1 MTTSNA
7 TKEFEESVKAVLP
20 ADCLVSKI
28 EFEGPQLVL
37 YLKNMEA
44 FYRDENLITRIA
56 SKVRKKVVVRA
67 DSSLLMPPE
76 PAIAKIK
83 EIIPVEAG
91 VKDIR
96 FDPPFNEVIIE
107 ADKPGVVIGKGGSV
121 LKSIV
126 LSVGWSPKVL
136 RAPTMPSETE
146 AAVRGSLLSQSEY
159 RKKFLTSLG
168 KKMMANVLVSGAI
181 TNSASSKAN
190 NSVQPN
196 STAQANVNNANN
208 VARQVAPGFRPVQS
222 NGASSP
228 ADWIKFTAL
237 GAFREIGR
245 SCFLLQTPKSNVLV
259 DCGMNAD
266 TSDPSRNYPYLNA
279 MGISLDEI
287 DAMILS
293 HAHMDHMGFIPYL
306 YAYGYEGPLYC
317 TPPTRDLMVLLQ
329 QDGINVINS
338 ENGKAPYGERD
349 IKKELAHVITRE
361 YGEVT
366 DVTDDIRFTFHNAG
380 HMLGSAMVHLHIG
393 EGGHNLV
400 YSADIRY
407 GRTRVCDPATTNFPR
422 CETLILEATYGGRND
437 IKPRQEEYESRL
449 IDLVRKTIANRG
461 KVLIPVISSGRAQEI
476 QLVLEEHLKEPN
488 FPVYLDGMSRESS
501 AIHTVYPE
509 YLRHNVQRRILQ
521 NDSPFDKPMFKTVI
535 NKDQRKT
542 ISESDEP
549 CVILAPS
556 GMLTGGPSV
565 EFLKMLCSDPRNAL
579 IFVGYQSAMSFGR
592 KLQQGEREIPV
603 LNSANKQ
610 DTLKINMGIHS
621 VDGFSGHSDR
631 AQLMAF
637 ARNIRPR
644 PSRILTNHG
653 DDGKCEDLARGL
665 AKMLGVETRVPMNLD
680 SIRLK

>member
-1 MTTSNA
+1 MTTSNGM
-7 TKEFEESVKAVLP
+7 KEIEESLKGILP
-20 ADCLVSKI
+20 SDCMLSKV

-37 YLKNMEA
+37 YLKNMEV

-56 SKVRKKVVVRA
+56 SKMRKKVVVRA

-76 PAIAKIK
+76 PAITKIK

-91 VKDIR
+91 IKDIR

-136 RAPTMPSETE
+136 RAPTMPSEIE

-159 RKKFLTSLG
+159 RKKFLVTLG
-168 KKMMANVLVSGAI
+168 KKMLSSVVVTGSI
-181 TNSASSKAN
+181 TNSSN
-190 NSVQPN
+190 TQRTPN
-196 STAQANVNNANN
+196 SGVSNVQGVNNIHLNT
-208 VARQVAPGFRPVQS
+208 RPVAS

-245 SCFLLQTPKSNVLV
+245 SCFLLQTPRSNVLV

-287 DAMILS
+287 DALILS

-306 YAYGYEGPLYC
+306 YAYGYNGPLYC

-329 QDGINVINS
+329 QDGVNILNS

-449 IDLVRKTIANRG
+449 IDLVRKTIANKG

-521 NDSPFDKPMFKTVI
+521 NDSPFDNPMFKTVV
-535 NKDQRKT
+535 NKDQRKS
-542 ISESDEP
+542 IVESDEP
-549 CVILAPS
+549 SVILAPS

-565 EFLKMLCSDPRNAL
+565 EFLKMLAGDPRNAL

-592 KLQQGEREIPV
+592 KIQQGEREIPV

-610 DTLKINMGIHS
+610 DTMKVNMGIHS